1 MRCRRRLG
9 RSPVTVWVCRR
20 LAAGS
25 AGVYSVETE
34 VDALDEVAALPARV
48 CRADDSVGSG
58 SVVGR
63 PVQPAATGR
72 EHAHPHVQWR
82 RPRARDLPCPG
93 GRPASRDPSSALG
106 QLTAT
111 PAQVTRH
118 RHVQGEHRT
127 AGRVTSA
134 HVQREDRGRP
144 GDTEQLRLVR
154 VGATGGDLLDD
165 VIDADA
171 RSPGHQGTD
180 TAGRVSETSTGN
192 TTVRTIK
199 SLTRIAHG
207 LDMPGPARSTRQPPS
222 RP

>member
-111 PAQVTRH
+111 PAQGARH
-118 RHVQGEHRT
+118 RSE
-127 AGRVTSA
+127 
-134 HVQREDRGRP
+134 
-144 GDTEQLRLVR
+144 
-154 VGATGGDLLDD
+154 
-165 VIDADA
+165 DA
-171 RSPGHQGTD
+171 REGSSRESRDERPHDSGRGDHLGTTRGARWWTSS
-180 TAGRVSETSTGN
+180 TASVRCAAYDVQERNAMFWGSGVAGSNPAVPTRTCRSEG
-192 TTVRTIK
+192 V
-199 SLTRIAHG
+199 
-207 LDMPGPARSTRQPPS
+207 
-222 RP
+222 